1 MRGQSTAT
9 LLQQVIAGTINSRN
23 ALSSVAPTRSFTLAA
38 VRQMGYASTAPA
50 IRTTQKRC
58 TLVVPSLTHPP
69 KTVAYFGCNGLACRA
84 YSNARVRMPSIQAT
98 LPHPLVY
105 SSISSLGIATR
116 HPRYPPSR
124 LLSFPSTGRSSRSSP
139 FRSVSTVRR
148 PVPNPLLA
156 RLEALANENPHN
168 PAHQA
173 RLYKELLKRNYPE
186 LVISRF
192 RQSDIAVDEECERFY
207 QHAIDKLGQQEADH
221 AEEMSESM
229 TSTASASFPSDSTR
243 SARSTTPSVQE
254 IIAGFSRHPI
264 PIKVLESNWG
274 RRFRYF
280 KYIVGIGVSSLICFT
295 VMTAFIEGASILRVL
310 QMDNENNIGMTEAS
324 PARFSDVHGI
334 DEAKEELEEVVAF
347 LKDPAKFTNL
357 GGKMPK
363 GVLLTGPP
371 GTGKTLLARAV
382 AGEAGVPFFFMS
394 GSEFDEVFVGVG
406 AKRVRELFAL
416 AKTKSPAIV
425 FIDELDAVGHK
436 RGAHANSWSNQTLN
450 QLLVD
455 LDGFEK
461 NSGIVFIA
469 ATNFPELLDP
479 ALVRPGRFDKQVVV
493 PLPDVRGRI
502 QILEHYMKD
511 IKFGKDVNTTILARG
526 TAGFS
531 GADLANLVNQAAIR
545 GSWLGSRA
553 VSMQHLEWAKDKIM
567 MGSERKS
574 MIISEKEKWKTAI
587 HEAGHAVV
595 SKLVPDAMPL
605 HKVTIIPRGN
615 ALGLTHSLP
624 DEDHLNETKHS
635 AFAQIAV
642 AMGGRVAEEL
652 EFDEL
657 SSGAAS
663 DFSQA
668 TRIARAMVCDWGMS
682 ATLGPVH
689 FRTKRQEMQHSEKV
703 AEQIDEEIRTILVE
717 QYGIAKTLLQANQ
730 SALRR
735 VAKALMVYETLEAEE
750 VGMLIDGKAM
760 TRTPPS
766 SRMTSREEL
775 DRKIEEKK
783 LGAKAGGRL
792 W

>member
-1 MRGQSTAT
+1 MTSTAR
-9 LLQQVIAGTINSRN
+9 LQQVIAATIHSRN
-23 ALSSVAPTRSFTLAA
+23 ASSCTRSSSLAGLQSLHYATSASPLFVAQKLRNLTKTRFSTMSNILTVTHPAKRFYAGTLYPARTFYSTVYSVLRPPSSRSFT
-38 VRQMGYASTAPA
+38 
-50 IRTTQKRC
+50 
-58 TLVVPSLTHPP
+58 
-69 KTVAYFGCNGLACRA
+69 
-84 YSNARVRMPSIQAT
+84 
-98 LPHPLVY
+98 
-105 SSISSLGIATR
+105 
-116 HPRYPPSR
+116 
-124 LLSFPSTGRSSRSSP
+124 
-139 FRSVSTVRR
+139 TVRR

-156 RLEALANENPHN
+156 RLEALANDNPDD

-173 RLYKELLKRNYPE
+173 RLYKELLRRNYPE
-186 LVISRF
+186 LVVSRF
-192 RQSDIAVDEECERFY
+192 QQSDVAVNEDCERLYQYAVDKLER
-207 QHAIDKLGQQEADH
+207 QETDH

-229 TSTASASFPSDSTR
+229 TSTASSSRPS
-243 SARSTTPSVQE
+243 RSTTPLIKE
-254 IIAGFSRHPI
+254 FLDGLSRRPI
-264 PIKVLESNWG
+264 PIQVLETNWG

-280 KYIVGIGVSSLICFT
+280 KYIAGIGVSSLICFT
-295 VMTAFIEGASILRVL
+295 IMTAFIEGASVLRVL

-416 AKTKSPAIV
+416 AKTKAPAIV

-436 RGAHANSWSNQTLN
+436 RGAHANNWSNQTLN

-511 IKFGKDVNTTILARG
+511 IKFGNDVNTTILARG

-595 SKLVPDAMPL
+595 SKLIPEAMPL

-624 DEDHLNETKHS
+624 DEDHLNETKRS
-635 AFAQIAV
+635 ALAQIAM

-657 SSGAAS
+657 SSGASS

-682 ATLGPVH
+682 TTLGPVT

-703 AEQIDEEIRTILVE
+703 AEQIDEEIRTILVK
-717 QYGIAKTLLQANQ
+717 QYDLAKTLLLANQ

-735 VAKALMVYETLEAEE
+735 VAKALMLYETLEAEE
-750 VGMLIDGKAM
+750 VGMLIEGKAM
-760 TRTPPS
+760 TRTPPT

-775 DRKIEEKK
+775 DKKIEEKK